1 LKLSYRKMKMVFAG
15 NGQKPDRNKAM
26 HAQASLLQLM
36 SSDQVRLSKSD
47 KKLAAIIRDNPGSVI
62 HKSIASLAMQAE
74 VSEPTVNRFCHK
86 LGCDGYPDFKLRLA
100 QEISSN
106 GRLFVENL
114 DRNDSTSMVISKIM
128 ASIQSSIQSLGNTI
142 RPESL
147 EAAANAIANCKS
159 VNFFG
164 MGASSSVALD
174 AQHKFFR
181 FGMPVIAHTDFI
193 NQRMMCSML
202 DKDDVGVFISYTG
215 RTDAMIVNAELARAR
230 GATIIGIT
238 SQGSLL
244 SGQCDFVLNSI
255 TAEDTDLFTPMTS
268 RIIHLAVIDM
278 LATSVALKMGS
289 AVEENIKSIK
299 KNLAATRTDRY

>member
-1 LKLSYRKMKMVFAG
+1 M
-15 NGQKPDRNKAM
+15 QTQD
-26 HAQASLLQLM
+26 SLLQLM
-36 SSDQVRLSKSD
+36 SGDQVRLSKSD
-47 KKLAAIIRDNPGSVI
+47 KKLVTIIREDPASII
-62 HKSIASLAMQAE
+62 HKSIASLANQAE

-106 GRLFVENL
+106 GLLFVESL
-114 DRNDSTSMVISKIM
+114 DSDDDVGNVISKIM
-128 ASIQSSIQSLGNTI
+128 KSIQNSIQSLGNSI
-142 RPESL
+142 RPDSL
-147 EAAANAIANCKS
+147 EAAANAITNCQT

-193 NQRMMCSML
+193 NQRMICSML
-202 DKDDVGVFISYTG
+202 NKEDVAVFISYTG
-215 RTDAMIVNAELARAR
+215 RTEAMVINAELARAC

-238 SQGSLL
+238 SQGSVL
-244 SGQCDFVLNSI
+244 SSQCDFVLNAI

-278 LATSVALKMGS
+278 LATTVALKMGD
-289 AVEENIKSIK
+289 ELEDNIKSIK
-299 KNLAATRTDRY
+299 KNLAATRTDRH

>member
-1 LKLSYRKMKMVFAG
+1 
-15 NGQKPDRNKAM
+15 M
-26 HAQASLLQLM
+26 HSHISLLQLM

-47 KKLAAIIRDNPGSVI
+47 KKIAAIIREQPNSVI
-62 HKSIASLAMQAE
+62 HKSIASLATQAE

-106 GRLFVENL
+106 GQLFVENL
-114 DRNDSTSMVISKIM
+114 DRSDTTSMVISKIM
-128 ASIQSSIQSLGNTI
+128 TSIQGSIQSLGNSI

-202 DKDDVGVFISYTG
+202 DKEDVGVFISYTG

-244 SGQCDFVLNSI
+244 SGQCDFVLNAI

-268 RIIHLAVIDM
+268 RIIHLAVVDM
-278 LATSVALKMGS
+278 LATSVALKLGS
-289 AVEENIKSIK
+289 AVEDNIKSIK